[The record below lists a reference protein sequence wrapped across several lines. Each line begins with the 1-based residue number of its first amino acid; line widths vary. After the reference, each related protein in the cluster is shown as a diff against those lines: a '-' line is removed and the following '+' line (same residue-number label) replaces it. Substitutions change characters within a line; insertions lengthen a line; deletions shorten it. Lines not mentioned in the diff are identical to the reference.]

1 MCVTK
6 LDQPFANS
14 KLMNALGI
22 MYPQFYMQLDVDY
35 AFSFHF
41 AIIKK
46 HYCEIKEVRP
56 SLLHVKKY
64 YKCQYKLDL
73 QASTFKLTMKSQA
86 PKVMSEPCDNNLVI
100 KM

>member
-22 MYPQFYMQLDVDY
+22 MYPQFWMQLDVDY
-35 AFSFHF
+35 AFSFQF

-46 HYCEIKEVRP
+46 HYFEIKEVRV
-56 SLLHVKKY
+56 SFLQVKKIISANINWI
-64 YKCQYKLDL
+64 CRQAHSSL
-73 QASTFKLTMKSQA
+73 Q
-86 PKVMSEPCDNNLVI
+86 
-100 KM
+100 

>member
-14 KLMNALGI
+14 KQMNALGI

-35 AFSFHF
+35 VFSFHF

-56 SLLHVKKY
+56 SLLQVKKIISANINWIC
-64 YKCQYKLDL
+64 K
-73 QASTFKLTMKSQA
+73 QAHSSL
-86 PKVMSEPCDNNLVI
+86 
-100 KM
+100 